1 MANCCFVDFEIEFTS
16 KENKE
21 TFFKFTENKIS
32 ECKRNDVGVYFGS
45 ESKYLFDVECSDVS
59 DLVVDIN
66 CWVKWSITNEQMV
79 DILNYI
85 ISIGTVKSFIV
96 KYQELGNLVYGK
108 YVFENNILK
117 DYYLE
122 DKDILQFNGEEDIQE
137 HISEL
142 DAILDNRTPTIVKY

>member
-21 TFFKFTENKIS
+21 TFFKLMENRIS
-32 ECKRNDVGVYFGS
+32 ECKRKDVGVYFGS

-59 DLVVDIN
+59 DLVVGIH

-79 DILNYI
+79 DMLNYI
-85 ISIGTVKSFIV
+85 ISMATVKSFIV

-117 DYYLE
+117 DYYL
-122 DKDILQFNGEEDIQE
+122 DAADILQFNGDVDAFLDN
-137 HISEL
+137 SEL
-142 DAILDNRTPTIVKY
+142 DAILDNRPPTIVKH